1 MAKCTKCGKS
11 IGFFATTSICD
22 ECSPTI
28 IAESER
34 LQSEREQQ
42 RQMALEEFNRQK
54 ENLLLSK
61 FKELKS
67 KIENGEQIFLY
78 DSIYVPV
85 DSIVNEEALNEDFS
99 ISILR
104 KAGLQ
109 GWEVVGI
116 LPRTVSIGLTNRVL
130 GAGDTAISWGAGLGG
145 NVMGVH
151 IILKM
156 EMSRQNLSDDFLMD
170 YITRNIDSFL
180 TANEAQMLSDISHK
194 TIK

>member
-1 MAKCTKCGKS
+1 MAKCMKCGKPM
-11 IGFFATTSICD
+11 GFFATTTICD
-22 ECSPTI
+22 GCSATM
-28 IAESER
+28 
-34 LQSEREQQ
+34 QTEREQQ

-54 ENLLLSK
+54 ESLLLPK

-67 KIENGEQIFLY
+67 EIENGKKIFLY
-78 DSIYVPV
+78 DSIYIPV

-99 ISILR
+99 INLLR

-109 GWEVVGI
+109 GWEFVGSI
-116 LPRTVSIGLTNRVL
+116 PRTLGVGLTNRVL
-130 GAGDTAISWGAGLGG
+130 GTGDTAISWGAGLGG
-145 NVMGVH
+145 NVTGVH

-180 TANEAQMLSDISHK
+180 TANEIQMLSDILQK
-194 TIK
+194 TTK